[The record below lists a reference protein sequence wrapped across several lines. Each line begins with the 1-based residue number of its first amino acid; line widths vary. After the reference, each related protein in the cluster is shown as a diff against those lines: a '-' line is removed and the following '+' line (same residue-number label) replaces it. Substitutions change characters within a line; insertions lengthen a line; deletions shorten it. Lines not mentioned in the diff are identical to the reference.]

1 MKKLL
6 FIYNLYAGKGTL
18 RGRLA
23 PILDEL
29 TARWDVTVHPTRG
42 AGDAT
47 AVARD
52 RAGEFDRIVCSGGDG
67 TLHEVVAGLMELPAE
82 RRPTVGY
89 IPAGSTNDFAKN
101 LELPRTL
108 EELAAVAAAGTPR
121 PVDVG
126 KFNDQDFLYVAA
138 FGAFTDLSY
147 TTPQQVKH
155 LFGHLAYLLGVLSR
169 LGSIKPYAMTVEHD
183 GGVEEDSFCYGM
195 VSNTISVAGV
205 KSSPAQPVALDDGLF
220 EVTLIRQFRTPLQ
233 FQRAIRGMIA
243 CNDLLVAPCP
253 VKRAAVKCVLQLS
266 GHAELKDLL
275 MGKQPDPACA
285 DSCAVLR
292 QKMEE
297 SVPLAVRLIES
308 YARHLQSGAPLDE
321 YFERNYE

>member
-101 LELPRTL
+101 LHLPRTL
-108 EELAAVAAAGTPR
+108 EELAVTAAAGVPR

-183 GGVEEDSFCYGM
+183 GRLEMGEYCLGFI
-195 VSNTISVAGV
+195 SNSQSIAGV
-205 KSSPAQPVALDDGLF
+205 KANPLQPIALDDGLF
-220 EVTLIRQFRTPLQ
+220 EVMLVRQPKNIFQLQEILKALTNVESDPHGLVTCFRADRVKLICDQDLAWTLDGEYGGDHRVVEVTNCR
-233 FQRAIRGMIA
+233 RAVTIVYG
-243 CNDLLVAPCP
+243 
-253 VKRAAVKCVLQLS
+253 Q
-266 GHAELKDLL
+266 
-275 MGKQPDPACA
+275 
-285 DSCAVLR
+285 
-292 QKMEE
+292 
-297 SVPLAVRLIES
+297 
-308 YARHLQSGAPLDE
+308 
-321 YFERNYE
+321 